1 MNLYDEV
8 KLYNTTNE
16 RDKYENLAT
25 LFGIIQS
32 LDYLERAYVR
42 DSINQSECVVLDSY
56 SAAYQSTRYS
66 PACVKLLA
74 QFKTI
79 LKLVAGDIAG
89 SVDEFMA
96 EYKMDCPA
104 AAHRLHVGVPATVE
118 HSAEEGVETGKWV
131 AETTQCFI
139 TFMDALRLNLRA
151 KDQLHPMLTDLMSVY
166 SRFKGSSEW
175 EGRPKLVGWLI
186 SLNKMKAADEITD
199 EQSRQMLFDVDHAY
213 NEFFRSLGK
222 NDG

>member
-42 DSINQSECVVLDSY
+42 DSINQSE
-56 SAAYQSTRYS
+56 YS

>member
-1 MNLYDEV
+1 M
-8 KLYNTTNE
+8 
-16 RDKYENLAT
+16 
-25 LFGIIQS
+25 FGIIQS

-96 EYKMDCPA
+96 EYKV
-104 AAHRLHVGVPATVE
+104 RSL
-118 HSAEEGVETGKWV
+118 V
-131 AETTQCFI
+131 AFKLL
-139 TFMDALRLNLRA
+139 LRLL
-151 KDQLHPMLTDLMSVY
+151 
-166 SRFKGSSEW
+166 
-175 EGRPKLVGWLI
+175 
-186 SLNKMKAADEITD
+186 
-199 EQSRQMLFDVDHAY
+199 
-213 NEFFRSLGK
+213 
-222 NDG
+222 

>member
-8 KLYNTTNE
+8 RLYSNTAE
-16 RDKYENLAT
+16 RDRFENLAT
-25 LFGIIQS
+25 LFGIIHS

-42 DSINQSECVVLDSY
+42 DSITQSQY
-56 SAAYQSTRYS
+56 A

-96 EYKMDCPA
+96 QYNMDCPA

-166 SRFKGSSEW
+166 SRFKGSAEW

-213 NEFFRSLGK
+213 NEFFRSLG
-222 NDG
+222 NDIN